1 MINKI
6 QKILI
11 FSILILLTSFIYDK
25 VITFNLGKK
34 TCKLSI
40 TGKGDE
46 SAKFI
51 SLHENEISSVQAF
64 LKISPSLLNCK
75 LYQLQQDGQRRI
87 KYELN
92 GKSYEFDPNR
102 IFSAVGIK
110 ATLKNC
116 NKNYPVEMEKLVKLF
131 SDSLLSS
138 MKIINTNDYIFAI
151 HNNTNNA
158 FSALSYKNSKDAD
171 EVYVNN
177 EEDIDNFFI
186 VTSKTDFNYFKTKQ
200 RNVVLQSASAADDGS
215 LSIYCQKNKLHYIN
229 IEAEQGQT
237 SIQVKMI
244 QEAYSLI
251 KK

>member
-92 GKSYEFDPNR
+92 GKSY
-102 IFSAVGIK
+102 
-110 ATLKNC
+110 
-116 NKNYPVEMEKLVKLF
+116 
-131 SDSLLSS
+131 
-138 MKIINTNDYIFAI
+138 
-151 HNNTNNA
+151 
-158 FSALSYKNSKDAD
+158 
-171 EVYVNN
+171 
-177 EEDIDNFFI
+177 
-186 VTSKTDFNYFKTKQ
+186 
-200 RNVVLQSASAADDGS
+200 
-215 LSIYCQKNKLHYIN
+215 
-229 IEAEQGQT
+229 
-237 SIQVKMI
+237 
-244 QEAYSLI
+244 
-251 KK
+251 